1 MFATEYGLSGDAI
14 AALRVAAVESE
25 ESIPRVLQWLEE
37 RGAQGPIGPEEE
49 ALAINLIR
57 GMLEQSLSR
66 LDDLGVTRKL
76 PGYDTLSSDGEV
88 QDVDAAVCDRLVEH
102 YHLKQRHI
110 LTECLERVDMHG
122 LKTVAEI
129 SLLTA
134 LETQKEA

>member
-1 MFATEYGLSGDAI
+1 MFATEYGLSGDAV

-49 ALAINLIR
+49 ALAVNLIR

-66 LDDLGVTRKL
+66 LEDLGVTRKL
-76 PGYDTLSSDGEV
+76 PGYDTPSSDSQV
-88 QDVDAAVCDRLVEH
+88 QGVDADVCDRLVEH
-102 YHLKQRHI
+102 YHLQQRHI
-110 LTECLERVDMHG
+110 LTQCLERVDMHG
-122 LKTVAEI
+122 LKTGAEI